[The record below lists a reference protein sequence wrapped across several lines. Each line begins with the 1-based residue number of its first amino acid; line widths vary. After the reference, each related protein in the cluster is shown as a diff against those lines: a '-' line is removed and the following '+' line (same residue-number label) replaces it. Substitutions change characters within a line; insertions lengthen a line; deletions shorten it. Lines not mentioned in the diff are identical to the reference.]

1 MAIEFIHTYLVHPN
15 KNVEEPAAVIGSLV
29 PHEGEMFELLAS
41 VYEKADQ
48 ECNIGIAFNKSAQG
62 DQVNVCRELLVSY
75 AAAPEIEPGRLV
87 AQRLSELTTK
97 RSGLG
102 LLFLIKGTE
111 GDRHKLVISRFRA
124 NNGVLVTEGADML
137 TVEFINRV
145 FMKNASSYKAVVYQH
160 QSLAGGFWQGMAVD
174 KQINSQDLDS
184 SDYWVKEFLLS
195 DFVTSPALGTRR
207 LAVALKNAISK
218 SDDLAVKSQIT
229 AAATLAAG
237 LAGQTLNVADFC
249 NRYNFSPESR
259 AAVLKALGHANLA
272 SDNFTFDGD
281 EFKKQLPYRTV
292 ELNTGAM
299 LTAPAEKFD
308 ELFNQEDAAAEGIRF
323 STIGTIT
330 GQKLEKTK

>member
-15 KNVEEPAAVIGSLV
+15 KNVEDAAAIIGSLV

-41 VYEKADQ
+41 VYEKADD
-48 ECNIGIAFNKSAQG
+48 ECNIGIAFNKG
-62 DQVNVCRELLVSY
+62 PLGEQVNECRDLLVAY
-75 AAAPEIEPGRLV
+75 ASAPDVELGRVV
-87 AQRLSELTTK
+87 AQRLAGLTTK

-111 GDRHKLVISRFRA
+111 GNKHKVVISRFRA

-160 QSLAGGFWQGMAVD
+160 TSLAGGFWQGMAVD

-184 SDYWVKEFLLS
+184 SDYWVKHFLLS

-207 LAVALKNAISK
+207 LAVALKKAINK
-218 SDDLAVKSQIT
+218 SDDLTVKSQIT
-229 AAATLAAG
+229 AAATLAGG
-237 LAGQTLNVADFC
+237 LGGQTMNVNDFC
-249 NRYNFSPESR
+249 DRYGFSPESK
-259 AAVLKALGHANLA
+259 AAVVREIGNAHLVGE
-272 SDNFTFDGD
+272 NFTFDGD

-308 ELFNQEDAAAEGIRF
+308 EVFEQEDAAADGIKF
-323 STIGTIT
+323 STTGTVT
-330 GQKLEKTK
+330 SQKLEKTK